1 LETQEGESADLMGN
15 MLDSLTRIRNR
26 QTPKLQEINELVQI
40 KGSESKPRI
49 SEEELTPTNN
59 SGAMEIERK
68 KSESPSESKK
78 KKVTVFIKKPNQPS
92 KYRNISSETQAPEAK
107 AKSTT
112 EGHPLIIPWKGR
124 ILTPTPNQLRQ
135 YEGDLNE
142 IAKNLGS

>member
-1 LETQEGESADLMGN
+1 METQEGESADLMGN

-68 KSESPSESKK
+68 KSESPSESEKK
-78 KKVTVFIKKPNQPS
+78 ESYCI
-92 KYRNISSETQAPEAK
+92 
-107 AKSTT
+107 
-112 EGHPLIIPWKGR
+112 H
-124 ILTPTPNQLRQ
+124 
-135 YEGDLNE
+135 
-142 IAKNLGS
+142 